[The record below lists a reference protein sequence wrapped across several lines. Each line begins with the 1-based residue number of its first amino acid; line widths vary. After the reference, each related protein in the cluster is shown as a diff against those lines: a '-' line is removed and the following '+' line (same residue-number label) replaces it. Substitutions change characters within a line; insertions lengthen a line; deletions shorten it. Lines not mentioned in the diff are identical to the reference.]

1 MNSRFPC
8 VTQGMER
15 ISLDFPRAAKIIGIS
30 CVPCKWGAVVC
41 LDRECLEFV
50 TAVKCKVKFYDF
62 KI

>member
-15 ISLDFPRAAKIIGIS
+15 ISLDFPRAAKIIEIS

-41 LDRECLEFV
+41 LEFV
-50 TAVKCKVKFYDF
+50 TAVKYKVKFYDF

>member
-15 ISLDFPRAAKIIGIS
+15 ISLDFPRAAKIIEIS
-30 CVPCKWGAVVC
+30 CVPCKWGVVVC

-50 TAVKCKVKFYDF
+50 TAV
-62 KI
+62 